1 MLSQVGIAW
10 YDRENEANRRE
21 SMDIKF
27 WPMTSMAP
35 ATFTDEST
43 TQVKNPLFQSHLQA
57 AMQSETSM
65 TPNALSLPFLL
76 PLLPFSTAETQSP
89 IELSN
94 RSLQNV
100 EKSPLSLEGENNKY
114 APLIDRI
121 SAEHGVDPKLIHA
134 IIKHESNFNEK
145 AVSSAGASGLMQLMP
160 GTARG
165 LGVTSIFDPEQNV
178 RGGVRY
184 IKQMLDRYDGNTKL
198 ALAAYNAGPGNVDKY
213 GGIPPFKETQA
224 YVPRVLETYTSIA

>member
-1 MLSQVGIAW
+1 
-10 YDRENEANRRE
+10 
-21 SMDIKF
+21 MDIKF

-35 ATFTDEST
+35 VPFANEST
-43 TQVKNPLFQSHLQA
+43 AQVKNPIFQSHLQS
-57 AMQSETSM
+57 AMQSETIMSS
-65 TPNALSLPFLL
+65 NALPLPFLL
-76 PLLPFSTAETQSP
+76 PLLPFSTAETQAT
-89 IELSN
+89 EEMSN
-94 RSLQNV
+94 HSLQKV
-100 EKSPLSLEGENNKY
+100 EETPLSMEGKNNKY
-114 APLIDRI
+114 AALIERI
-121 SAEHGVDPKLIHA
+121 SAEHGVDPKLIYA
-134 IIKHESNFNEK
+134 IIKHESNFNET

-184 IKQMLDRYDGNTKL
+184 IKQMLDRYDGNTTL

-224 YVPRVLETYTSIA
+224 YVPRVLATYTSTA